1 MVDMVVCVIF
11 LVHFSLSLTRFS
23 KQEIISGKSI
33 SDKLRNIKEE
43 LFLRLNLYNYFL
55 KVFLG
60 SLLSFESANVNFI
73 YSVPIGVM
81 LFLEAVNK
89 IVLEFKAN
97 PGFFFFFFNE
107 GPSNVSDIEIRTN
120 TTAASLT
127 WQNLD
132 RASDTY
138 TYHLL
143 IEKDGNSSKAT
154 QLVTDMGVTSA
165 TVTELIP
172 GSVYTVEIFTEVGN
186 STQSLA
192 PSWQSFCTGE

>member
-43 LFLRLNLYNYFL
+43 FFLRLNLYNYFL

-97 PGFFFFFFNE
+97 PGFFFFFF
-107 GPSNVSDIEIRTN
+107 
-120 TTAASLT
+120 
-127 WQNLD
+127 
-132 RASDTY
+132 
-138 TYHLL
+138 
-143 IEKDGNSSKAT
+143 
-154 QLVTDMGVTSA
+154 
-165 TVTELIP
+165 
-172 GSVYTVEIFTEVGN
+172 
-186 STQSLA
+186 
-192 PSWQSFCTGE
+192 